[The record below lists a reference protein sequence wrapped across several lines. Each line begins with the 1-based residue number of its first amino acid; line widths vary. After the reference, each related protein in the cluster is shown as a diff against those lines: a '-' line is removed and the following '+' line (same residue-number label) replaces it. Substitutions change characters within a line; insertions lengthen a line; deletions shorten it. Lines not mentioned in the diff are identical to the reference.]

1 MRRFLLFVALAL
13 VAAACSSGDET
24 ASDATASVPPE
35 GSTTVAVSTTTAAGE
50 GSAVFAIEKVT
61 FGDGAMVV
69 ITNTGT
75 GAGELAGHWLC
86 QRPSYFQIPDVAL
99 DPGEQVAIA
108 LGGDGFAPPAGALT
122 VDAAATV
129 GTIDPASGELGL
141 YSASQ
146 FDDAT
151 VIVSYVE
158 WGSTGHGRSSVA
170 VAAGIWTEDGF
181 VATTPTTGSL
191 SATSVPASGPDGWSA
206 AG

>member
-1 MRRFLLFVALAL
+1 MRRLLLFVALVL

-24 ASDATASVPPE
+24 ASDTTTSAPPNAS
-35 GSTTVAVSTTTAAGE
+35 TTAAAPTTAGG
-50 GSAVFAIEKVT
+50 GSAMFAIEMVT
-61 FGDGAMVV
+61 FGEGAMVV

-99 DPGEQVAIA
+99 GPGEQVAIA
-108 LGGDGFAPPAGALT
+108 LSGDGFAPPAGALT
-122 VDAAATV
+122 VDAVATV

-151 VIVSYVE
+151 AIVSYVE
-158 WGSTGHGRSSVA
+158 WGSAGHGRSSVA
-170 VAAGIWTEDGF
+170 VAAGIWTEGGF
-181 VATTPTTGSL
+181 VATTSTTASL
-191 SATSVPASGPDGWSA
+191 SATPIPATGPDDWSA

>member
-1 MRRFLLFVALAL
+1 MRRFLLVVALAL
-13 VAAACSSGDET
+13 FAAACSGDDET
-24 ASDATASVPPE
+24 ASDTTTSAPQE
-35 GSTTVAVSTTTAAGE
+35 GSTTVPASTTAGG
-50 GSAVFAIEKVT
+50 GSAVFAIETVT

-99 DPGEQVAIA
+99 GPGEQVAIA
-108 LGGDGFAPPAGALT
+108 LDGDGFAPPPGALT
-122 VDAAATV
+122 VDAVATV

-151 VIVSYVE
+151 AIVSYVE
-158 WGSTGHGRSSVA
+158 WGSAGHGRSSVA

-181 VATTPTTGSL
+181 VATTSATASL
-191 SATSVPASGPDGWSA
+191 SATANPATGPDDWSA

>member
-1 MRRFLLFVALAL
+1 MRRLFLFVALAL

-24 ASDATASVPPE
+24 ASDTTTSVPPNA
-35 GSTTVAVSTTTAAGE
+35 STTAAASTTAGG
-50 GSAVFAIEKVT
+50 GSAVFAIETVT

-75 GAGELAGHWLC
+75 GAGELTGHWLC

-99 DPGEQVAIA
+99 EPGEQVAIA
-108 LGGDGFAPPAGALT
+108 LDGAAFEPPPGAMI
-122 VDAAATV
+122 VDAVATV
-129 GTIDPASGELGL
+129 GTIDPNSGELGL
-141 YSASQ
+141 YSSSQ

-151 VIVSYVE
+151 AIVSYVE

-170 VAAGIWTEDGF
+170 VAAGIWTEGGF
-181 VATTPTTGSL
+181 VATTPTTASL
-191 SATSVPASGPDGWSA
+191 SATAVPATGPDDWSA

>member
-1 MRRFLLFVALAL
+1 LFVALVL
-13 VAAACSSGDET
+13 VAAACSNGDET
-24 ASDATASVPPE
+24 ASDTTTSPPPNAS
-35 GSTTVAVSTTTAAGE
+35 TTAAASTTAGG
-50 GSAVFAIEKVT
+50 GSAVFAIEMVT

-75 GAGELAGHWLC
+75 GTGELAGHWLC

-108 LGGDGFAPPAGALT
+108 LDGAGFEPPPGAMI
-122 VDAAATV
+122 VDAVATV

-141 YSASQ
+141 YSSSQ

-151 VIVSYVE
+151 DIVSYVE

-170 VAAGIWTEDGF
+170 VAAGIWTQGGF
-181 VATTPTTGSL
+181 VATTPTTASL
-191 SATSVPASGPDGWSA
+191 SATAVPTTGPDDWSA

>member
-35 GSTTVAVSTTTAAGE
+35 GSTTVAVSTTTVAGE
-50 GSAVFAIEKVT
+50 GSAVFAIETVT

-99 DPGEQVAIA
+99 EPGEQVAIA
-108 LGGDGFAPPAGALT
+108 LDGDGLAPPAGALT
-122 VDAAATV
+122 VDAVATV

-191 SATSVPASGPDGWSA
+191 SATSVPASGPDDWSA